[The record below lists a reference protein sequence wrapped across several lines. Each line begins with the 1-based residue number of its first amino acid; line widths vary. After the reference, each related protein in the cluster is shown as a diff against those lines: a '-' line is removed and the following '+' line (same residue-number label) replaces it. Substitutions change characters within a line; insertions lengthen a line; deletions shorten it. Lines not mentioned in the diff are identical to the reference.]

1 VNLNLDIDVIRL
13 DGEQARRHIDAG
25 DMLVIDVRRPEEFAR
40 GALPGAMN
48 VPWPR
53 LRPVKAVDMETPI
66 LVYCDTGA
74 RSRKAAE
81 ALVAFGFTHI
91 YTMGPMR
98 KYYRSAG

>member
-1 VNLNLDIDVIRL
+1 MNLDIDVIRL
-13 DGEQARRHIDAG
+13 DGHQAKRHIDNG
-25 DMLVIDVRRPEEFAR
+25 DVLVIDVRSAEEFAH

-53 LRPVKAVDMETPI
+53 LRPVKVVAPDTPI

-81 ALVAFGFTHI
+81 ALLAFGFTHV
-91 YTMGPMR
+91 YTMGPMD
-98 KYYRSAG
+98 KYYRSIV

>member
-1 VNLNLDIDVIRL
+1 VNLDIDVIRL
-13 DGEQARRHIDAG
+13 DGDQARQHIDKG
-25 DMLVIDVRRPEEFAR
+25 DMLVIDVRGPDEFAR

-53 LRPVKAVDMETPI
+53 LRPVKAVALDTPI
-66 LVYCDTGA
+66 LLYCDTGA

-81 ALVAFGFTHI
+81 ALLAFGFTRV
-91 YTMGPMR
+91 YTMGAMA

>member
-1 VNLNLDIDVIRL
+1 MNLNLDIDVIRL
-13 DGEQARRHIDAG
+13 DAEQAREHIDKG
-25 DMLVIDVRRPEEFAR
+25 DMLLIDVRSPEEFAR

-53 LRPVKAVDMETPI
+53 LRPVKAVEADTPI

-81 ALVAFGFTHI
+81 ALLAFGFTRV
-91 YTMGPMR
+91 YTMGSMA
-98 KYYRSAG
+98 KYYRSTA

>member
-1 VNLNLDIDVIRL
+1 MNLNLDIDVIRL
-13 DGEQARRHIDAG
+13 DGEEARRHIDKG
-25 DMLVIDVRRPEEFAR
+25 DMLVIDVRSAEEFAR

-53 LRPVKAVDMETPI
+53 LRPVKAVAPDTPI

-81 ALVAFGFTHI
+81 ALLAFGFTRV
-91 YTMGPMR
+91 YTMGPMA